1 MNPPPTITHVLTCNT
16 HVFDLNVRPCLMGI
30 LNVTPDSFSDSGR
43 FYDQR
48 LAIEHGLKLAREK
61 TGHSRYFINRQALL
75 DPEAY
80 ISRLIQS
87 ELGAAPAQ
95 DPK

>member
-1 MNPPPTITHVLTCNT
+1 MD
-16 HVFDLNVRPCLMGI
+16 F
-30 LNVTPDSFSDSGR
+30 
-43 FYDQR
+43 
-48 LAIEHGLKLAREK
+48 EHGLKLAREK

-80 ISRLIQS
+80 ISQLIQS
-87 ELGAAPAQ
+87 EFGDASPQ